1 MILYI
6 SLIFIS
12 KTQKNNQYIELMNGN
27 NNFFILA
34 LMVGI
39 TAFSGCSNKP
49 QPPVATKI
57 PKDLVMHGDTR
68 VDPYYWMNERDTKEV
83 IDYLDAENDYASV
96 VMKSTEGFQES
107 LFKEIKGRIKEQDE
121 SVPYFENGYLYYTR
135 YEEGKEYPIYCR
147 KKELLSNAEEVML
160 DVNKMAEGYA
170 YYSIQ
175 GVDVS
180 LNNKIVAFGVDTVS
194 RRQYTIYFKNLETG
208 EILNSII
215 PNTTGS
221 VAWANNNET
230 VFYTVK
236 DEALRPYQ
244 VYRHSIDKENA
255 ENDELIYEENDETF
269 NAFVYKSKSHQY
281 IFLGSGSTLT
291 TEYSYLNAD
300 KPYDQLKVV
309 QPREKGLEYGVTH
322 FGDKFYITTNLDAK
336 NFRLM
341 ETSVNKTEKKYWK
354 EVIPHRS
361 DVLLSG
367 VEVFKDFLVI
377 DERKDGLQQLR
388 IINQQTKEEHY
399 LNFGE
404 EAYSAWFAIN
414 PEFDTPLLRFT
425 YSSLTTPFSTFD
437 YNMNTRTKELLKQT
451 EVLGDFSSENYETK
465 RYWVTATD
473 GKRIPMSIVYRKGL
487 ELNGNNPTLIYAYGS
502 YGVSTDPYFSSA
514 RLSLLDRGFIYAIA
528 HIRGGEELGR
538 EWYEDGK
545 LLKKINSF
553 TDFID
558 CSQYLIDNKFT
569 NSNML
574 FAMGGSAGGLLMGA
588 VANMRPDLYKGI
600 IAQVPF
606 VDVVTSMLDSSI
618 PLTTGEY
625 DEWGNPNDSI
635 YYHYMKSYSP
645 YDQVKVQ
652 NYPNMLVTTG
662 YHDSQVQYFE
672 PAKWVAKL
680 RDIKTDDNILLF
692 KIDMDAGHGGA
703 SGRFKSLHEVAYE
716 YAFMFKLLD
725 INK

>member
-1 MILYI
+1 MTSKIK
-6 SLIFIS
+6 IFIFS
-12 KTQKNNQYIELMNGN
+12 IMIGSQLLIGCKTEPSAPI
-27 NNFFILA
+27 
-34 LMVGI
+34 
-39 TAFSGCSNKP
+39 
-49 QPPVATKI
+49 ATKI

-83 IDYLDAENDYASV
+83 IDYLNAENEYASS
-96 VMKSTEGFQES
+96 VMKGTERLQES
-107 LFKEIKGRIKEQDE
+107 LFLEIKGRIKEQDE
-121 SVPYFENGYLYYTR
+121 SVPYFENGYFYYSR

-147 KKELLSNAEEVML
+147 KKDALSNAEEIML
-160 DVNKMAEGYA
+160 DVNKMAEGFA

-175 GVDVS
+175 GVNVS
-180 LNNKIVAFGVDTVS
+180 INNKIVAFGVDSVS
-194 RRQYTIYFKNLETG
+194 RRQYTVYFKNLETG
-208 EILNSII
+208 EMLNSVI

-221 VAWANNNET
+221 VAWANDNKT

-236 DEALRPYQ
+236 DEALRPHR
-244 VYRHSIDKENA
+244 VYRHSIEN
-255 ENDELIYEENDETF
+255 ESSVKDELIYEENDETF
-269 NAFVYKSKSHQY
+269 SAFVYKSKSHQY
-281 IFLGSGSTLT
+281 IFVGSGSTLS
-291 TEYSYLNAD
+291 TEYNYLNAD
-300 KPYDQLKVV
+300 NPHGGLNVV
-309 QPREKGLEYGVTH
+309 QLREKGLEYSVTH
-322 FGDKFYITTNLDAK
+322 FGDKFYIVTNFNAK

-354 EVIPHRS
+354 EVIPHRN

-367 VEVFKDFLVI
+367 VEVFKNYLVV
-377 DERKDGLQQLR
+377 DERKEGLQQLR
-388 IINQQTKEEHY
+388 IINQQTNDEHY

-404 EAYSAWFAIN
+404 EAYSAWISIN
-414 PEFDTPLLRFT
+414 PEFDTPLLRFAYT
-425 YSSLTTPFSTFD
+425 SLTTPFSTFD
-437 YNMNTRTKELLKQT
+437 YNMETRTKELLKQT
-451 EVLGDFSSENYETK
+451 EVLGDFAPENYETK
-465 RYWVTATD
+465 RFWVTASD
-473 GKRIPMSIVYRKGL
+473 GKRIPLSLVYRKGL
-487 ELNGNNPTLIYAYGS
+487 ELNGDNPTLLYAYGS
-502 YGVSTDPYFSSA
+502 YGMSMDPYFSSA
-514 RLSLLDRGFIYAIA
+514 RLSLLDRGFVYAIA

-545 LLKKINSF
+545 LLNKINTF

-558 CSQYLIDNKFT
+558 CSQYLIDNKYT
-569 NSNML
+569 NATKL

-588 VANMRPDLYKGI
+588 VVNMRPDLYKGV

-606 VDVVTSMLDSSI
+606 VDVVTSMLDTSI

-625 DEWGNPNDSI
+625 DEWGNPNDSV
-635 YYHYMKSYSP
+635 YYQYMKLYSP
-645 YDQVKVQ
+645 YDQVKAQ

-680 RDIKTDDNILLF
+680 RDVKTDDNILLF

-716 YAFMFKLLD
+716 YAFMFKLLN